1 MTALRLH
8 VEGEHNDVGLDAFV
22 DVLKRAQLI
31 LKELDSAIS
40 GSPDGKLTWKIVD
53 LGINSADA
61 VIEAAPP
68 EDDERLPL
76 LVGTSF
82 VGGIQTIEKGEMMP
96 PYFSELAVKRV
107 GAISRRVGKG
117 GVTGFEAEL
126 QNGQPDSVAPR
137 RAELTSRAVGSI
149 AHLLAPKYSA
159 FGSVMGTLGQ
169 INVQHR
175 LTFNVYD
182 GLTKRAVKC
191 KFGED
196 QFEVVREALRRRVIV
211 TGTVERNESGEPLR
225 VSDPA
230 LMILPDEEI
239 PTSAIHGL
247 VPDMTGGLSSGD
259 YIRQLREPD
268 AEAV

>member
-31 LKELDSAIS
+31 LRELDSAIS
-40 GSPDGKLTWKIVD
+40 GNPKGKLSWKIVD

-76 LVGTSF
+76 LVGTNF
-82 VGGIQTIEKGEMMP
+82 VGGIETIEKGDTMP

-107 GAISRRVGKG
+107 GEISRKVGRN

-126 QNGQPDSVAPR
+126 QNGQADSIAPR

-159 FGSVMGTLGQ
+159 HGSVMGTLGQ
-169 INVQHR
+169 INVQRR

-182 GLTKRAVKC
+182 ALTKRAVKC
-191 KFGED
+191 KFKDE
-196 QFEVVREALRRRVIV
+196 QFEPVRDALRCRVIV
-211 TGTVERNESGEPLR
+211 SGIVERNESGEPLR
-225 VSDPA
+225 IDDPE
-230 LMILPDEEI
+230 LTVLPDETVRTSEI
-239 PTSAIHGL
+239 QGL
-247 VPDMTGGLSSGD
+247 VPDMTNGLPAAE
-259 YIRQLREPD
+259 YMRQLR
-268 AEAV
+268 A